1 MSPILISKGVNYSG
15 KDMLISRVTGEPFEV
30 YVYFG
35 PIYYQVGTVFSVAI
49 SNAAHDS
56 NRNSAGY
63 LFLVWLPSS
72 LIHRTRCIGQNA
84 RSSSVRSAEY
94 SS

>member
-1 MSPILISKGVNYSG
+1 MSPILISKAVNYSG

-30 YVYFG
+30 YVYFW
-35 PIYYQVGTVFSVAI
+35 PIYYQVCAVFSVAI

-56 NRNSAGY
+56 NRNAVGQ
-63 LFLVWLPSS
+63 LLLVWLPSS
-72 LIHRTRCIGQNA
+72 LIHRTYCNRQNA

>member
-35 PIYYQVGTVFSVAI
+35 PIYYQVCTVFSVAI
-49 SNAAHDS
+49 SNAAHDP
-56 NRNSAGY
+56 NRNSVGQ
-63 LFLVWLPSS
+63 LLLVWLPSS
-72 LIHRTRCIGQNA
+72 LIHRTHCNSQNV
-84 RSSSVRSAEY
+84 RSSPVRSAEY
-94 SS
+94 SN

>member
-35 PIYYQVGTVFSVAI
+35 PIYYQMCAVFSVAI
-49 SNAAHDS
+49 SNAAQKFS
-56 NRNSAGY
+56 
-63 LFLVWLPSS
+63 
-72 LIHRTRCIGQNA
+72 
-84 RSSSVRSAEY
+84 RSTASCMVA
-94 SS
+94 